1 MTPNNPGHRSVA
13 SPSARVSK
21 SPTALTESDTLFWG
35 SLVVSLALAFLA
47 TFPIN
52 RWLISR
58 GQGHALVHAFHA
70 PAAAPT
76 HSEHHHEHA

>member
-1 MTPNNPGHRSVA
+1 MMSEE
-13 SPSARVSK
+13 SACVRDVGVRL
-21 SPTALTESDTLFWG
+21 AFD
-35 SLVVSLALAFLA
+35 VVSLALASLA

-58 GQGHALVHAFHA
+58 DQGHALVHAFHA

-76 HSEHHHEHA
+76 HSEHHHDHT

>member
-1 MTPNNPGHRSVA
+1 MMSEESACVRGVEVRLAFDVVSIALA
-13 SPSARVSK
+13 SP
-21 SPTALTESDTLFWG
+21 
-35 SLVVSLALAFLA
+35 A

-58 GQGHALVHAFHA
+58 DQGHALVQAFQA

-76 HSEHHHEHA
+76 HSKRHHQQA